1 MKIIK
6 LNNLRRVYYKVI
18 YKVEN
23 LETCNVRNTRDHESS
38 LSNSTLIFILR
49 FILEIIPKQSTPC
62 CTLQKLDIETH
73 I

>member
-23 LETCNVRNTRDHESS
+23 LETCNVRNTKDHESS

-49 FILEIIPKQSTPC
+49 FILEIIPKQSTLVVPC
-62 CTLQKLDIETH
+62 RNSI
-73 I
+73 